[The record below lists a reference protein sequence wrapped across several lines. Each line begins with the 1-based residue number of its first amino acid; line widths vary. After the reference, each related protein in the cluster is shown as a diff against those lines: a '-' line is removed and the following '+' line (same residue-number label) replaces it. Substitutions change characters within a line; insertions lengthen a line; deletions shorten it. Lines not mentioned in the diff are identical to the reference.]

1 MTAINLTAC
10 STCNGA
16 TAHTIGGK
24 KCDNCWQVE
33 HRIDKY
39 LRVGGSKARQ
49 FLADSLLAEVDR
61 IEGLRR

>member
-1 MTAINLTAC
+1 MTAIKLTAC

-33 HRIDKY
+33 HI
-39 LRVGGSKARQ
+39 
-49 FLADSLLAEVDR
+49 DR